1 MTTDPQES
9 AARLRILFARMAL
22 AAAALTFVVI
32 VASAFMRHTQAGLA
46 CVDWPACYGRIEVSG
61 GDALPPTTVR
71 VARVAHRL
79 AATSVLALVIG
90 LLLVAWTQK
99 PAWRREGGLALAA
112 LLVAAAL
119 AVLGLATPGSKI
131 PAVTLGN
138 LLGGYVMLALLA
150 ATAASGQGC
159 DDTPLPAT
167 SGANSRTLAGAVL
180 VLVFIHAASGGM
192 IGAQYALTACPALG
206 GCPAYSFGD
215 LLGAGALDPFRAL
228 SIVGGHVVPPRN
240 VAGLHV
246 IHRVLG
252 IAVVIATFA
261 LAHRMR
267 RIDRHHALL
276 LATLAG
282 VAPLLGTAAIAGM
295 PSLPMTVLHNAAAA
309 SLVAALAYLTARKVT
324 E

>member
-1 MTTDPQES
+1 
-9 AARLRILFARMAL
+9 
-22 AAAALTFVVI
+22 
-32 VASAFMRHTQAGLA
+32 
-46 CVDWPACYGRIEVSG
+46 
-61 GDALPPTTVR
+61 
-71 VARVAHRL
+71 
-79 AATSVLALVIG
+79 
-90 LLLVAWTQK
+90 
-99 PAWRREGGLALAA
+99 
-112 LLVAAAL
+112 
-119 AVLGLATPGSKI
+119 
-131 PAVTLGN
+131 
-138 LLGGYVMLALLA
+138 
-150 ATAASGQGC
+150 
-159 DDTPLPAT
+159 
-167 SGANSRTLAGAVL
+167 
-180 VLVFIHAASGGM
+180 M